1 VISGIQGSN
10 TSSSSGV
17 TPGQTAMIVL
27 VVCAALT
34 IGLVVL
40 HRNLLSR
47 SSSSSASV
55 SVSSGSDGPSQVDD
69 SQVDNSQVD
78 DSLA

>member
-1 VISGIQGSN
+1 VISDIQGSD

-17 TPGQTAMIVL
+17 SPGQTAMIAL
-27 VVCAALT
+27 VVCAALA

-40 HRNLLSR
+40 RRNLVSR
-47 SSSSSASV
+47 SSWSSG
-55 SVSSGSDGPSQVDD
+55 SVSSGSDGPSQAEDP
-69 SQVDNSQVD
+69 SQVD